1 MLLRLFLRIEN
12 NSFFFSSFQKGQ
24 LESGP
29 NLRSLWLMEVTF
41 IWHKV
46 AGKCTARDPLSMFFS
61 GIVHPYP
68 LTDGHLC
75 ISFHVNC
82 LLKQQ
87 VAISVTCEG
96 PWTQQMNASQCCWP
110 MFLFCSTF
118 CRSSIWK
125 RCKSYSTM
133 IWSIYPNLKIFS
145 GIEVRARLF
154 GCIFGSK

>member
-1 MLLRLFLRIEN
+1 MTCYHKLSAYFQQCLVPWLVQTAFLIKLKWKVWCTEVGVHVAQALSEN
-12 NSFFFSSFQKGQ
+12 REQFFFFSSFQKGQ

-82 LLKQQ
+82 LST
-87 VAISVTCEG
+87 AGCHIGHMRRPMDTANECISMLLADVLVLLY
-96 PWTQQMNASQCCWP
+96 
-110 MFLFCSTF
+110 FL
-118 CRSSIWK
+118 
-125 RCKSYSTM
+125 
-133 IWSIYPNLKIFS
+133 
-145 GIEVRARLF
+145 
-154 GCIFGSK
+154 